1 PLRDLEYDIILIGMR
16 FIDFF
21 NIKFNR
27 SIKGFTIE
35 AKKKLLNYKWPGN
48 VRELRNVIERA
59 FIFAKGLYIDADDL
73 LVNQAPQEEKEESFL
88 DSIKMPEEGLSLTDL
103 EKKILSEALRISRG
117 NQSKAAELLR
127 ISRETLRYRIEKYN
141 LK

>member
-1 PLRDLEYDIILIGMR
+1 
-16 FIDFF
+16 
-21 NIKFNR
+21 KFSR
-27 SIKGFTIE
+27 SIKGFTKE
-35 AKKKLLNYKWPGN
+35 AKKKLLSYKWPGN